1 MKAAETELQ
10 KIYTPW
16 KQAIIKAAMANA
28 ELGNEVDSE
37 HFEKFMEAMRDDMN
51 TPNAYAEIFE
61 VTKLLNQSLRVREI
75 DWALVGKWVATLDKM
90 LDVLGIVFDKIVVTE
105 EDKEVYNKWN
115 EAKKAKDFEEAD
127 KYRLQLM
134 EKGLL

>member
-1 MKAAETELQ
+1 
-10 KIYTPW
+10 
-16 KQAIIKAAMANA
+16 
-28 ELGNEVDSE
+28 
-37 HFEKFMEAMRDDMN
+37 
-51 TPNAYAEIFE
+51 
-61 VTKLLNQSLRVREI
+61 
-75 DWALVGKWVATLDKM
+75 M